1 MMDKVEVGDIFIVQD
16 ENDQDQELEVLGT
29 MDVEGSTYV
38 AVAFVEEIE
47 KQTTGDVDI
56 FFLKVEEDGELSEIE
71 SDEEF
76 DKVSSAFEGVV
87 EEQE

>member
-1 MMDKVEVGDIFIVQD
+1 MDKVEVGDIFIVQD
-16 ENDQDQELEVLGT
+16 ENDQEQELEVLGT
-29 MDVEGSTYV
+29 MDVEGYTYV

>member
-1 MMDKVEVGDIFIVQD
+1 MDKVEVGDIFIVQD

-38 AVAFVEEIE
+38 AVGFVEEIE
-47 KQTTGDVDI
+47 KQTTSDVDI

>member
-87 EEQE
+87 EKQE

>member
-1 MMDKVEVGDIFIVQD
+1 MDKVEVGDIFIVQD
-16 ENDQDQELEVLGT
+16 ENDQNQELEVLGT

>member
-1 MMDKVEVGDIFIVQD
+1 MDKVEVGDIFIVQD
-16 ENDQDQELEVLGT
+16 ENDQEQELEVLGT

>member
-1 MMDKVEVGDIFIVQD
+1 MDKVEIGDIFIVQD

-38 AVAFVEEIE
+38 AVGFVEEIE

>member
-1 MMDKVEVGDIFIVQD
+1 MDKVEVGDIFIVQD

-38 AVAFVEEIE
+38 AVGFVEEIE

-71 SDEEF
+71 SDQEF
-76 DKVSSAFEGVV
+76 EKVSSAFEGVV
-87 EEQE
+87 EEDK

>member
-1 MMDKVEVGDIFIVQD
+1 MDKVEVGDIFIVQD

>member
-1 MMDKVEVGDIFIVQD
+1 MDKVEVGDIFIVQD
-16 ENDQDQELEVLGT
+16 ENEQDQELEVLGT

>member
-1 MMDKVEVGDIFIVQD
+1 MDKVEVGDIFIVQD

-38 AVAFVEEIE
+38 AVAFVEEVE

>member
-1 MMDKVEVGDIFIVQD
+1 MDKVEVGDIFIVQD

-29 MDVEGSTYV
+29 MDVEGTTYV

-76 DKVSSAFEGVV
+76 EKVSSAFEGVV

>member
-1 MMDKVEVGDIFIVQD
+1 MDKVEVGDIFIVQD

-29 MDVEGSTYV
+29 MDVEGTTYV